1 MSAELEIKMAQMAV
15 RFAAR
20 AGEHEAALR
29 AAIAADDREAIASQ
43 THRLAGIA
51 GMFGQPQIGEAAAE
65 LEDIFEAN
73 GDYLA
78 AAERLSALLR
88 DLQN

>member
-1 MSAELEIKMAQMAV
+1 MSAELEIRMAQMAA

-29 AAIAADDREAIASQ
+29 AAVAADDREAIASQ
-43 THRLAGIA
+43 AHRLAGIA
-51 GMFGQPQIGEAAAE
+51 GMFGQSEIGEAAAW
-65 LEDIFEAN
+65 LEEVVKID

-78 AAERLSALLR
+78 ASELLSALLR
-88 DLQN
+88 GLET